1 MTNARGVTI
10 HVGSVGFLHVSD
22 VLVTFAS
29 GPIESVRVDDV
40 LYTGQMVTLL
50 TWLYEFASKRLR
62 GARLRDEMPV
72 APGDE
77 PRSDPKSGGGRTA
90 PESEASSLAEETAR
104 RGAILRQ
111 TSLAA
116 ATPANRAGDAVSPRS
131 QSAGGESGGGFVA
144 DQSGHA
150 AFSAPDSG
158 DFGRA
163 RSSPASRN
171 TRSASE
177 ASRWL

>member
-62 GARLRDEMPV
+62 GVRLRDGLPV
-72 APGDE
+72 ATERDE

-90 PESEASSLAEETAR
+90 PESEASSRVSEAEETAR
-104 RGAILRQ
+104 RGAVLRQ

-116 ATPANRAGDAVSPRS
+116 ATPADRAGDAGE
-131 QSAGGESGGGFVA
+131 SAGGESGGGFGA
-144 DQSGHA
+144 ASDQSGHA
-150 AFSAPDSG
+150 AFSAPESG
-158 DFGRA
+158 DFSRAA
-163 RSSPASRN
+163 RSSSP
-171 TRSASE
+171 
-177 ASRWL
+177 